1 MLPYHTNVSRWKLA
15 TESFEEMEKRVNV
28 VGAIGLTDRMNRDA
42 FRVLRGGIA
51 YTLTAHIEKDHP
63 LVIKKWTKSKSKE

>member
-1 MLPYHTNVSRWKLA
+1 MSRWKLT

-42 FRVLRGGIA
+42 FRVLSGGVAIH
-51 YTLTAHIEKDHP
+51 YRLI
-63 LVIKKWTKSKSKE
+63 

>member
-1 MLPYHTNVSRWKLA
+1 MSYHTNVSRWKLT
-15 TESFEEMEKRVNV
+15 TESFEKMEKKVNV
-28 VGAIGLTDRMNRDA
+28 VGTIGKTDRMNRDA

-51 YTLTAHIEKDHP
+51 YTLIAHIGKDHP